1 MQLPRKKAIIYNND
15 VHLIWMQYYT
25 IKMFTSYDGNNI
37 QLRCSL
43 HMKAIKYN
51 YVLASYEGNSIQ
63 LLCSHHIK
71 AII

>member
-37 QLRCSL
+37 IAFIWGKHHNCMLL
-43 HMKAIKYN
+43 P
-51 YVLASYEGNSIQ
+51 SYKVN
-63 LLCSHHIK
+63 
-71 AII
+71 IIS